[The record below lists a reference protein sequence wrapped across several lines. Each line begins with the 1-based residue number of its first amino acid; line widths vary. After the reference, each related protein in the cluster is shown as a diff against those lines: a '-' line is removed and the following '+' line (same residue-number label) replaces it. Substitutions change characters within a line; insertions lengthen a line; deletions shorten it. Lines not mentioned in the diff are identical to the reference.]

1 MFPFT
6 YKPQRSI
13 EVNQRTTAFLE
24 ANEGISDKIHDLT
37 WIYHSISNIIP
48 QTTEN
53 FWSGHSFP
61 YRESWDEMQVSF
73 TLMSFG
79 LYKQAMS
86 SLRGALELGLLSVY
100 YNINDDGHLTVQKW
114 LHSEDTKEAD
124 TPRIMEVWN
133 ILSTHPN
140 VIKFQNQIDLKRR
153 LLDLRYLHNYIHTK
167 GHKYSNEVGL
177 FKSNWQT
184 FEEKGLKIWLT
195 ALEEVV
201 IVVTTLHI
209 LKYPTALIKYDYSR
223 KFGIDIPSFSH
234 LQQVEIEALEK
245 FLPDEYIE
253 LLNQISESDPETKD
267 FMEWVESFPDMTEED
282 VENQIVDMARSDIER
297 QGIKDYKR
305 QQLVLYGSGSFKE
318 LPEMV
323 KARIIK
329 LEKWAKENNFI
340 EPKWEINKAGSER

>member
-1 MFPFT
+1 
-6 YKPQRSI
+6 
-13 EVNQRTTAFLE
+13 
-24 ANEGISDKIHDLT
+24 
-37 WIYHSISNIIP
+37 
-48 QTTEN
+48 
-53 FWSGHSFP
+53 
-61 YRESWDEMQVSF
+61 
-73 TLMSFG
+73 
-79 LYKQAMS
+79 
-86 SLRGALELGLLSVY
+86 
-100 YNINDDGHLTVQKW
+100 
-114 LHSEDTKEAD
+114 
-124 TPRIMEVWN
+124 
-133 ILSTHPN
+133 
-140 VIKFQNQIDLKRR
+140 IDLKRR

-167 GHKYSNEVGL
+167 GHKYSNEIGL

-184 FEEKGLKIWLT
+184 VEEKGLKIWLT

-245 FLPDEYIE
+245 FLPNEYIE

-267 FMEWVESFPDMTEED
+267 FMEWVGSFPDMTEED
-282 VENQIVDMARSDIER
+282 VENQIVDMAKRDIER

-305 QQLVLYGSGSFKE
+305 QQLVLYRSGSFEE

-329 LEKWAKENNFI
+329 LEKWAKDNNF
-340 EPKWEINKAGSER
+340 